1 MTERW
6 VAMVKQSKIDQEP
19 SVEKVN
25 AMVAKLLARQHAAV
39 VRMVKREATESVLRI
54 HDAERRRD
62 DRNALIAEG
71 HRQMC
76 AGMLAALAKQGGGK
90 K

>member
-6 VAMVKQSKIDQEP
+6 VKMVADATNKTAYGYLKPND
-19 SVEKVN
+19 
-25 AMVAKLLARQHAAV
+25 VAKLLARQHRAFV
-39 VRMVKREATESVLRI
+39 GMVKKEATESVLRI
-54 HDAERRRD
+54 RDAEQRRD

-76 AGMLAALAKQGGGK
+76 AGILSALAKQGNGGR
-90 K
+90 